1 MCDVCCVQN
10 IKIPLLTIR
19 HMPLS
24 YGCLTPVQT
33 TSQLRRCGEF
43 HGWRTLEYQEKTT
56 NLLYVTD
63 KRLHIKLYVVRHA
76 MNANLWCDGIVVER
90 QLSHVLT
97 IHHDDNKLHFDE
109 DFVHFVL
116 VGEA

>member
-1 MCDVCCVQN
+1 MCDVSCVQN

-43 HGWRTLEYQEKTT
+43 HCWRTLEYQEKKT

-76 MNANLWCDGIVVER
+76 MNATFVV
-90 QLSHVLT
+90 
-97 IHHDDNKLHFDE
+97 
-109 DFVHFVL
+109 
-116 VGEA
+116 

>member
-1 MCDVCCVQN
+1 MIIRSRMRTSNHQAN
-10 IKIPLLTIR
+10 IFTIR

-43 HGWRTLEYQEKTT
+43 HCWRTLEYQEKTT

-63 KRLHIKLYVVRHA
+63 KRLHMKLYVVRHA
-76 MNANLWCDGIVVER
+76 MSATFVV
-90 QLSHVLT
+90 
-97 IHHDDNKLHFDE
+97 
-109 DFVHFVL
+109 
-116 VGEA
+116 